1 MSVIK
6 LLDNSLWDEA
16 KLIDEMQSDE
26 FYYGYLGKA
35 ALSSSSIKLLL
46 DSPRTYYNVT
56 KYSKDTTT
64 PALFLGRLIHHLA
77 LEPHVVPHLYELSD
91 VKSRNTKAYK
101 EQQENTD
108 KWVVLP
114 QEWANAE
121 KAIDA
126 LQRNEAFLE
135 CTANAEFEQAA
146 VVTLEGIPFRVKADI
161 LHRGVAVMDL
171 KTTSDLSG
179 FKYSANKYGYD
190 VQAYIYCTAFGV
202 PFDTFKFIA
211 VDKKS
216 GDIGIYTVTEEFFN
230 RGREKTNY
238 AIEQYKYY
246 FPDGIDA
253 EGVTDK
259 LDQYYI
265 KGEL

>member
-16 KLIDEMQSDE
+16 KLLDEMQSDE

-35 ALSSSSIKLLL
+35 ALSSSSLKLLI

-77 LEPHVVPHLYELSD
+77 LEPHVVPHLYELSE
-91 VKSRNTKAYK
+91 VKGRNTKAYK

-114 QEWANAE
+114 QEWSNAE
-121 KAIDA
+121 KAVDA
-126 LQRNEAFLE
+126 LNRNEAWLE
-135 CTANAEFEQAA
+135 LTYGVEYEQPA
-146 VVTLEGIPFRVKADI
+146 VGMINGLPFRAKADV
-161 LHRGVAVMDL
+161 LASDAVIDL

-179 FKYSANKYGYD
+179 FTYSAHKYGYD
-190 VQAYIYCTAFGV
+190 VQCYIYTTLFGKTWE
-202 PFDTFKFIA
+202 TFKFVAI
-211 VDKKS
+211 DKKS
-216 GDIGIYTVTEEFFN
+216 GDIGIYSVTEEFYN
-230 RGREKTNY
+230 RGKDKVMY
-238 AIEQYKYY
+238 ATEIYKEY
-246 FPDGIDA
+246 FPEGIDA